1 MLHVSSMALG
11 SSAASP
17 ARGHLIGPSLQQGAQ
32 AWLSAATPRR
42 GYWVLLE
49 AGEPE
54 PAGVWPKGQEGPV
67 PASRQA
73 VTAVA
78 LKNTHRTGTVKRQ
91 AKASDFK
98 KLHSN
103 WVLRTEPAGLA
114 ALSSQAFGLSDKHSR
129 IFTTFQICWHTR
141 RLRKHCRGQGCKQH
155 APLPTPAEAK
165 NAERETGRKRSNLTL
180 NRSGAR
186 H

>member
-1 MLHVSSMALG
+1 MALG

-49 AGEPE
+49 AGEPA
-54 PAGVWPKGQEGPV
+54 PVGALPKGQEGPV
-67 PASRQA
+67 PASRLA
-73 VTAVA
+73 VAAFA
-78 LKNTHRTGTVKRQ
+78 LKNTHRTGTVKGKQRQ
-91 AKASDFK
+91 VISKN
-98 KLHSN
+98 LHSN

-165 NAERETGRKRSNLTL
+165 MLRGRQGERGQILP
-180 NRSGAR
+180 
-186 H
+186 